1 MPSTVSTTTLR
12 VLIAG
17 GGVAGVECLL
27 GLHDLAGDRV
37 EMTLLTDSRD
47 LHYRPLAVGEPFGA
61 AQARHYPLAATTE
74 STGARLVHGLLDHV
88 DVENRHVTLRD
99 GGRLSYDVLIVA
111 LGAVPY
117 VPRGRALAFDVAV
130 PGMLARLR
138 HDVRSGAASDV
149 VIALPREPHWTLPG
163 YELALLLARDAV
175 AAGFSLTVATT
186 EDAPLELLGPV
197 VSAAVSREL
206 ADAGV
211 RVAAGTGVE
220 LSQGDP
226 VIATLTATGEA
237 ISADVVVALPELHA
251 PTTRGLPTT
260 ADGFLAVDADG
271 CLIGAP
277 DVYAVG
283 DCTDFPIK
291 QGGLAAQQADIVVEH
306 LAARAG
312 APVTPG
318 LLHPVLRAR
327 MLTGERDLWL
337 RRDLDD
343 VEDQGTVAAH
353 ALWWPPDKVAGRW
366 LAPYLAALDDTEA
379 GVPHA
384 AAHGR
389 VIDADLVP
397 AAMPVPRHLDLLGDP
412 RGPA

>member
-47 LHYRPLAVGEPFGA
+47 LHYRPLAVGEPFGG

-327 MLTGERDLWL
+327 MLTGEGDLWL

-343 VEDQGTVAAH
+343 VADQGTVAAH

-397 AAMPVPRHLDLLGDP
+397 AAIPVPRHLDLLGDP